1 MGECRRT
8 GVQFPPPPPNMKKH
22 PNGCFFCARASRCQ
36 PANGDSQATDAMAA
50 AFCRCTADMARSR
63 SSFLHL
69 NAEQSAQRT
78 SSDASCSV
86 GSNNRSPPQTLQ
98 RRPNV
103 TFSIV
108 VPWYR
113 PLRGWPFCH
122 VSGDPISQPEGPYH
136 ELTLETPGKL
146 RQDMGTSTNA
156 LFGSTMPKRGF
167 ILPVA

>member
-1 MGECRRT
+1 MPADG
-8 GVQFPPPPPNMKKH
+8 GSIPPASTKH
-22 PNGCFFCARASRCQ
+22 EKAPDRVLFCARASRCQ

-86 GSNNRSPPQTLQ
+86 GSKNRSPPQTLQ

-136 ELTLETPGKL
+136 EPTLETPGKL
-146 RQDMGTSTNA
+146 RQDRGTSPMRPSTA
-156 LFGSTMPKRGF
+156 RCRSAGSSCQ
-167 ILPVA
+167 